1 MTLGLLQQLRLV
13 PISGAHTVKYSVS
26 LTTKQ
31 NAFMISQ
38 VGHPLTLTVNTAT
51 WRQILMHDHVTGNAL
66 KAALISIVI

>member
-1 MTLGLLQQLRLV
+1 
-13 PISGAHTVKYSVS
+13 
-26 LTTKQ
+26 
-31 NAFMISQ
+31 MISQ